1 MNHFVFL
8 ILMSSF
14 LSSLT
19 FRLFAKEPSSRISSL
34 YVQCTKCHGEKL
46 EGNKELEA
54 PALAGQHAWYLKEQ
68 LQYFKNGW
76 RGKKPKDYAGG
87 KMYAMTKT
95 LSHDDINLISDY
107 IASLTPTKLSHT
119 IKGNPSKGEQ
129 SFQICSTCHG
139 KEGNGNQVLHAPK
152 LRGLNDWYIRSQLKK
167 YQNELRGY
175 NATKTPLAAGM
186 IGMSRTLVDDEAI
199 DNVIDYILALQGQR
213 GTGEAAK
220 KSK

>member
-1 MNHFVFL
+1 
-8 ILMSSF
+8 
-14 LSSLT
+14 
-19 FRLFAKEPSSRISSL
+19 
-34 YVQCTKCHGEKL
+34 
-46 EGNKELEA
+46 
-54 PALAGQHAWYLKEQ
+54 
-68 LQYFKNGW
+68 
-76 RGKKPKDYAGG
+76 
-87 KMYAMTKT
+87 MYAMTKT

-220 KSK
+220 NQNETEVQLLSKRVFLAFGLVLYYLVRWSYYLYFNP